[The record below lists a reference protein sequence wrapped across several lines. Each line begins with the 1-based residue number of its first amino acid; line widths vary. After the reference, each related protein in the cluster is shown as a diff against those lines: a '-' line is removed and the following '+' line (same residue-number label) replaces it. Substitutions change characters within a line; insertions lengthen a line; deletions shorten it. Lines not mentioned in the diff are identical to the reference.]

1 MNRRLPWAVGLL
13 SAGMIAFQLS
23 LMQILSICQWN
34 HFAYMVISMA
44 MLGLGTSGTVLFFLK
59 KKLLKKKELYVP
71 ALMILTSVS
80 MVAILFFSGRVFGGF
95 DSYLVFYQKK
105 HYADLLLTY
114 FVLYI
119 PFFLGACALGLTY
132 ISHASGIGKLYFAD
146 LTGSGLAGLLMLF
159 LFWHFSPE
167 RLPVIIACFPF
178 LAGIIAAPAKGI
190 KTIAGLGLIAGSILL
205 AGALCSVDLPLSQYK
220 SLSRTLLLPGAR
232 VMEEVN
238 SPYGHL
244 TRVKAQS
251 LRYAPGLS
259 LTYSG
264 SVPVQEVLFNN
275 GDWLGPILAFDTSAA
290 DHFLDHTT
298 HNLPFVTGEPGSV
311 FIAGA
316 ATGLYADHARVH
328 GVQDIIATQTNK
340 AAMELLKRNS
350 VIPEPPVHFTGVHPR
365 NLLLSGSLYD
375 LIILPETESFGG
387 SAGIHALKEQ
397 FLFTTRSFS
406 KMWDCLTPYGMISA
420 TVWMDFPARN
430 SLKLLATMVQIAES
444 KTAGPPAEHIMAVR
458 SWATVTLILKKS
470 RITSLEITKLKD
482 FCEREQFDPLLYPGI
497 DPSSRDYYNS
507 LQDDSFFSS
516 VDQIMLPAPERKAF
530 FKEYDFNIKPA
541 TDSKP
546 YFSQFLK
553 LNRLSKMKDVF
564 GAASVPFLETG
575 YLIVLVTFLQI
586 TAAALLF
593 ILLPLF
599 FIKTPG
605 GKKASSLVFFGAIGI
620 GYMFVE
626 MVFIKEYTVY
636 FGDPLYAASAVL
648 SAMLFF
654 SGAGAYVS
662 RKVVSGN
669 YRFRWLI
676 FLITVILLLL
686 AAGLTPLLNTTAGL
700 PLWLKLCLSFVITG
714 PLSFLMGMMFP
725 SGIRALSLQKKD
737 HLVPWAWGVNG
748 ALSVISTVLA
758 TIFAVE
764 LGFSVVILVAA
775 VAYFMAGL
783 VVRFRLFSIFAY

>member
-1 MNRRLPWAVGLL
+1 MNSRLAWAVGFL

-23 LMQILSICQWN
+23 LMQILSICQWS
-34 HFAYMVISMA
+34 HFAYMVISIA
-44 MLGLGTSGTVLFFLK
+44 MLGLGTSGTVLYFLK
-59 KKLLKKKELYVP
+59 KKLLIKKELYVP

-80 MVAILFFSGRVFGGF
+80 MVVILFFSGRVFGGF
-95 DSYLVFYQKK
+95 DSYLVLYQKK

-132 ISHASGIGKLYFAD
+132 ISYASGIGKLYFAD

-178 LAGIIAAPAKGI
+178 LAGILAAPAKGI

-205 AGALCSVDLPLSQYK
+205 AGALYSVELPLSQYK

-232 VMEEVN
+232 IMEEVN

-244 TRVKAQS
+244 ARVKAKS

-275 GDWLGPILAFDTSAA
+275 GDWLGPILAFDPSATG
-290 DHFLDHTT
+290 HFMDHTT
-298 HNLPFVTGEPGSV
+298 HNLPFVTGDPGSV

-328 GVQDIIATQTNK
+328 GVHDIIATQTNK

-365 NLLLSGSLYD
+365 NFLLSGSQYD

-387 SAGIHALKEQ
+387 SAGIQALKEQ
-397 FLFTTRSFS
+397 FLFTIQSFS
-406 KMWDCLTPYGMISA
+406 QMWNCLTPDGMISA
-420 TVWMDFPARN
+420 TVWMDFPPRN

-444 KTAGPPAEHIMAVR
+444 KTSGPPAEHIMAVR
-458 SWATVTLILKKS
+458 SWATVTFILKKS
-470 RITSLEITKLKD
+470 RITSREITILKD
-482 FCEREQFDPLLYPGI
+482 FCEQEQFDPLLYPGI
-497 DPSSRDYYNS
+497 DPSSRDYFNS

-530 FKEYDFNIKPA
+530 FKEYDFNIRPA

-605 GKKASSLVFFGAIGI
+605 RKKASPLVYFGAIGF

-669 YRFRWLI
+669 YRFRWLT
-676 FLITVILLLL
+676 FLITVILLML
-686 AAGLTPLLNTTAGL
+686 AAGLTPLLNATAGL

-725 SGIRALSLQKKD
+725 SGIRALSFQKKD
-737 HLVPWAWGVNG
+737 DLIPWAWGVNG
-748 ALSVISTVLA
+748 ALSVVSTVLA
-758 TIFAVE
+758 TILAVE
-764 LGFSVVILVAA
+764 LGFDVVILVAA
-775 VAYFMAGL
+775 VTYFMAGL

>member
-1 MNRRLPWAVGLL
+1 MNRRLPWAVGFL

-23 LMQILSICQWN
+23 LMQILSICQWS
-34 HFAYMVISMA
+34 HFAYMVISVA

-59 KKLLKKKELYVP
+59 KKLLRKTEHYVP
-71 ALMILTSVS
+71 ILMILTSVS
-80 MVAILFFSGRVFGGF
+80 MVTILFFSARVFGGF
-95 DSYLVFYQKK
+95 DSYLVFYEKK

-114 FVLYI
+114 FVLFI
-119 PFFLGACALGLTY
+119 PFFLGATALGLIY
-132 ISHASGIGKLYFAD
+132 IRYASGIGKLYFAD
-146 LTGSGLAGLLMLF
+146 LTGSGFASLLMLF

-167 RLPVIIACFPF
+167 HLPVIIACFPL
-178 LAGIIAAPAKGI
+178 LAGILAIPAKGG
-190 KTIAGLGLIAGSILL
+190 KVIAGVGLIAVSILL
-205 AGALCSVDLPLSQYK
+205 AGGFCSAELPMSQYK

-232 VMEEVN
+232 IMEKVN

-244 TRVKAQS
+244 TRVRANS

-275 GDWLGPILAFDTSAA
+275 GDWLGPVVTYDSAA
-290 DHFLDHTT
+290 TDHFLDHAT
-298 HNLPFVTGEPGSV
+298 HALPYVTGDHGSV

-316 ATGLYADHARVH
+316 ATGLYADHARVR
-328 GVQDIIATQTNK
+328 GVQEIIAAQTNK
-340 AAMELLKRNS
+340 AAVEMLYRNA
-350 VIPEPPVHFTGVHPR
+350 VIPDPPVRFVGVHPR
-365 NLLLSGSLYD
+365 NYLRSGSFFD

-387 SAGIHALKEQ
+387 SGGIRALDEQ
-397 FLFTTRSFS
+397 YLFTVTAFS
-406 KMWDCLTPYGMISA
+406 QMWDCLSPNGMIAA
-420 TVWMDFPARN
+420 TVWMDFPSRN

-444 KTAGPPAEHIMAVR
+444 KTSGCPAEHIMAVR
-458 SWATVTLILKKS
+458 SWATVTFVLKKS
-470 RITSLEITKLKD
+470 RITDEEITKLKE
-482 FCEREQFDPLLYPGI
+482 FCKREQFDPLLYPGV
-497 DPSSRDYYNS
+497 DLSSRDHLNR
-507 LQDDSFFSS
+507 LQDDSFFYS
-516 VDQIMLPAPERKAF
+516 VDRIMSPAAERKAF
-530 FKEYDFNIKPA
+530 FKEYDFNIRPA

-599 FIKTPG
+599 LIKTTG
-605 GKKASSLVFFGAIGI
+605 RKKAAPLVFFAAIGV

-626 MVFIKEYTVY
+626 MVFIRQYTVY

-654 SGAGAYVS
+654 SGAGAFVS
-662 RKVVSGN
+662 RKLVSGN
-669 YRFRWLI
+669 YRFRMLI
-676 FLITVILLLL
+676 LLITGLLVML
-686 AAGLTPLLNTTAGL
+686 AAGLTPLINATAGF
-700 PLWLKLCLSFVITG
+700 PLWLKLLLSFVITG

-737 HLVPWAWGVNG
+737 DLIPWAWGVNG

-758 TIFAVE
+758 TILAVE
-764 LGFSVVILVAA
+764 LGFSVVMLAGA
-775 VAYFMAGL
+775 VVYFMAGL
-783 VVRFRLFSIFAY
+783 AVRFRLFSIFVF

>member
-1 MNRRLPWAVGLL
+1 MNRRLPWAVGFL

-23 LMQILSICQWN
+23 LMQILSICQWS
-34 HFAYMVISMA
+34 HFAYMVISVA

-59 KKLLKKKELYVP
+59 KKLLGKTELFVL

-80 MVAILFFSGRVFGGF
+80 MVMILFFSGRVFGGF

-114 FVLYI
+114 FVLFI
-119 PFFLGACALGLTY
+119 PFFLGATALGLTY
-132 ISHASGIGKLYFAD
+132 IRYASGIGKLYFAD
-146 LTGSGLAGLLMLF
+146 LTGSGLASLLMLF

-167 RLPVIIACFPF
+167 RLPVIIACLPL
-178 LAGIIAAPAKGI
+178 LAGILAIQTKGVRMN
-190 KTIAGLGLIAGSILL
+190 AVLSLIAGSLLL
-205 AGALCSVDLPLSQYK
+205 AGALYPVELPLSQYK

-232 VMEEVN
+232 IKEKVN

-244 TRVKAQS
+244 TRVAAKS

-259 LTYSG
+259 LIYSG

-275 GDWLGPILAFDTSAA
+275 GNWLGPVVAFDTSATG
-290 DHFLDHTT
+290 HFLDHTT
-298 HNLPFVTGEPGSV
+298 HALPFVITDPGSV

-316 ATGLYADHARVH
+316 ATGLYADHARVN
-328 GVQDIIATQTNK
+328 GLKEVIAAQTNL
-340 AAMELLKRNS
+340 AVVDLLFRNS
-350 VIPEPPVHFTGVHPR
+350 VIPDPPVHFIGAHPR
-365 NLLLSGSLYD
+365 NFLRSGSQYD
-375 LIILPETESFGG
+375 LIILPETGSFGG
-387 SAGIHALKEQ
+387 SAGIHALEEQ
-397 FLFTTRSFS
+397 FMLTTQAFS
-406 KMWDCLTPYGMISA
+406 QMWNCLTPDGMISA
-420 TVWMDFPARN
+420 TVWMDFPSRN
-430 SLKLLATMVQIAES
+430 SLKMLATMVQIAGTEAPGS
-444 KTAGPPAEHIMAVR
+444 PAEHIMAVR
-458 SWATVTLILKKS
+458 SWATVTFVLKKS
-470 RITSLEITKLKD
+470 RITSREIAKLKD
-482 FCEREQFDPLLYPGI
+482 FCRREQFDPLLYPGI
-497 DPSSRDYYNS
+497 DPSYRDYFNS

-516 VDQIMLPAPERKAF
+516 VEQIMLPAAKRNVF
-530 FKEYDFNIKPA
+530 FKEYDFNIRPA

-575 YLIVLVTFLQI
+575 YLIVLLTFLQI

-599 FIKTPG
+599 LVRTSG
-605 GKKASSLVFFGAIGI
+605 RKKWAPLVYFAAIGV

-626 MVFIKEYTVY
+626 MVFIRQYTVY
-636 FGDPLYAASAVL
+636 LGDPLYAASAVL

-654 SGAGAYVS
+654 SGAGAFFS
-662 RKVVSGN
+662 RKVISGDC
-669 YRFRWLI
+669 RFRWLTL
-676 FLITVILLLL
+676 FITGILVLL
-686 AAGLTPLLNTTAGL
+686 AAGLTPLLNATTGF

-737 HLVPWAWGVNG
+737 DLIPWAWGVNG

-758 TIFAVE
+758 TILAVE
-764 LGFSVVILVAA
+764 FGFGIVMLVGA
-775 VAYFMAGL
+775 VAYFASGL
-783 VVRFRLFSIFAY
+783 AVRFRLFSIFAF